1 MHAKLTK
8 CQKDS
13 TDFIGPH
20 RTLTRKGQETHANGD
35 EHIENCVPPAGR
47 TIALSDELRSSIQ

>member
-35 EHIENCVPPAGR
+35 EHIENCVPPSGR
-47 TIALSDELRSSIQ
+47 TIALSDEL